1 MTTLFVSTMI
11 YALGKQLGFAP
22 AVAEFH
28 AQLAAPN
35 GESLPVVRAIV
46 RLRTSHEFA
55 LSVDAASVRI
65 AVSRSRAFHA
75 ALESKADVW
84 LSIDDDV
91 EADTRTLDA
100 LIGAVGNNVDPRIC
114 FAPYWQRG
122 AERITAQLAPA
133 PLARV
138 TLSGAVTLPAV
149 AGGFGLVAVNRA
161 ALDAVAE
168 YCAADLRYVDADH
181 VSRIAAFQESLVDG
195 RWLGEDVS
203 FFRRAA
209 AAGVRIE
216 ALATG
221 AVAHDG
227 RVLRLEEIGTLPRS
241 ELL

>member
-1 MTTLFVSTMI
+1 MKLFVSTMI

-28 AQLAAPN
+28 TQLAAPN
-35 GESLPVVRAIV
+35 RESLPVVRAIA
-46 RLRTSHEFA
+46 RLRNSHEFA

-75 ALESKADVW
+75 ARASGADVW

-91 EADTRTLDA
+91 EAETRTLRA
-100 LIGAVGNNVDPRIC
+100 LIEAVDDPEPRIC

-122 AERITAQLAPA
+122 AERIAAQLAA
-133 PLARV
+133 FPLARA
-138 TLSGAVTLPAV
+138 LKSGAETLAAV

-161 ALDAVAE
+161 ALDAIAE

-181 VSRIAAFQESLVDG
+181 VDRIAAFQESLVDG

-221 AVAHDG
+221 TVAHDG
-227 RVLRLEEIGTLPRS
+227 RVLKLEEIGTLPRS

>member
-1 MTTLFVSTMI
+1 MTTLFVSTMV
-11 YALGKQLGFAP
+11 YALGKELGFAD

-28 AQLAAPN
+28 RQLAAPDR
-35 GESLPVVRAIV
+35 ESLPVVRVIA
-46 RLRTSHEFA
+46 RLRNFHEFA

-91 EADTRTLDA
+91 EAETSTLRA
-100 LIGAVGNNVDPRIC
+100 LIEAVEGNDPRIC

-122 AERITAQLAPA
+122 SERIAAQLAA
-133 PLARV
+133 VPLARA
-138 TLSGAVTLPAV
+138 LRSGAVTLSAV

-161 ALDAVAE
+161 ALEAIAE

-181 VSRIAAFQESLVDG
+181 VHRLAAFQESLVDG

-216 ALATG
+216 ALASG

-241 ELL
+241 ELV